1 MCQYCTLTLY
11 FTFILG
17 RRSGVVQVSTTKE
30 GVLLGYQ
37 GYPFKLTIKPDASL
51 RILANRPHLSPVE
64 VGCFDKLVWACG
76 KNFAHHNMIH
86 R

>member
-1 MCQYCTLTLY
+1 
-11 FTFILG
+11 
-17 RRSGVVQVSTTKE
+17 
-30 GVLLGYQ
+30 LLGYQ